1 MKEVFF
7 LVALSAQSEYNSW
20 NNLRIEGGI
29 DMTGLL
35 LKLFVR
41 NSDQVEDPSVRSAYG
56 KLAGLVGIIC
66 NVLLFAGKLLA
77 GLISGSVSVMADAVN
92 NLSDASSSV
101 VTLLGFKL
109 AEKPADSDHPFGHAR
124 IEYLSGLVVA
134 VMILLIGVEL
144 VKSSVDKILHPE
156 VVAFTWLTAGIL
168 VASILV
174 KLWMAAFSRTL
185 GKKIDSSTLEA
196 TAADSRNDV
205 ISTAAVLAAGLVGK
219 FTDWSIDGYAGL
231 AVALF
236 ILYSG
241 VSLIKETVDPL
252 LGAATDPELVQEIG
266 NEILSYDKIM
276 GIHDLVVHD
285 YGPGRRFASVHVEM
299 DSREDPL
306 ACHDLI
312 DDIERDFAQKHNLQ
326 LVIHYDPV
334 VTDDE
339 ELNRMRKLVANEVAS
354 IDPRLSIHDFRMVRG
369 PKHTNLIFDLVLPF
383 EMDSRRDELKQLID
397 QRVQFEDSKYYTV
410 ITFDDKAFN

>member
-1 MKEVFF
+1 
-7 LVALSAQSEYNSW
+7 
-20 NNLRIEGGI
+20 
-29 DMTGLL
+29 MTALL
-35 LKLFVR
+35 LKLFVK
-41 NSDQVEDPSVRSAYG
+41 NADQVEDPSVRSAYG

-66 NVLLFAGKLLA
+66 NVLLFAGKLMA

-109 AEKPADSDHPFGHAR
+109 AEKPADSNHPFGHAR

-144 VKSSVDKILHPE
+144 VKTSVDKILHPE
-156 VVAFTWLTAGIL
+156 VVVFTWLTAGIL

-174 KLWMAAFSRTL
+174 KLWMAAFSRSL
-185 GKKIDSSTLEA
+185 GRRIHSATLEA

-219 FTDWSIDGYAGL
+219 FTGWAIDGYAGL

-252 LGAATDPELVQEIG
+252 LGAATDPELVKQIGDEIQ
-266 NEILSYDKIM
+266 SYDKIL

-339 ELNRMRKLVANEVAS
+339 ELNRMRKLVANEMSS

-369 PKHTNLIFDLVLPF
+369 PKHTNLIFDLVIPF
-383 EMDSRRDELKQLID
+383 EMDSRQDELKRLID

-410 ITFDDKAFN
+410 ITFDDRAFN